1 MENPLTFHRITRIAY
16 LMTKWKLYWLE
27 HLQRQIKIMM
37 KYLIQNVI
45 PILTQ
50 LGGSTVN
57 DFTCL

>member
-1 MENPLTFHRITRIAY
+1 
-16 LMTKWKLYWLE
+16 MTKWKLYWLE